1 MTLSGQVNKSIITYS
16 SITKEQLKNPKY
28 YNILHH
34 YQNRTQKIRHPY
46 LQEHSKGG
54 NATQKGTAGAAS
66 PLKKSIGYV
75 GVPLVGAASP
85 LWLQV
90 LDGKKQN
97 VRVVAGRS
105 SRRDEVGNSG
115 GARFL
120 EGN

>member
-1 MTLSGQVNKSIITYS
+1 M
-16 SITKEQLKNPKY
+16 
-28 YNILHH
+28 HH

-46 LQEHSKGG
+46 LQELPKGS

-66 PLKKSIGYV
+66 PLKKPIGYV

-85 LWLQV
+85 FRLQV
-90 LDGKKQN
+90 LDGEKQN

-105 SRRDEVGNSG
+105 SRRDEVGNNG